1 MKKQKVGVAI
11 LFAGAWCLGL
21 PGSGNA
27 QQWYGAATYQISFPL
42 GDTKEAIDE
51 ISYRGFGLDF
61 RKTIS
66 PGTTAG
72 LLFGWN
78 VFYERTHETTQLETN
93 PPGAVTGTQDRTLN
107 VFPIM
112 VGVHRYLGQRGRAL
126 PYAGVSAG
134 GYIFLQRLGIGISVI
149 DNDRWDWGIA
159 PEAGVVVP
167 LERGSVLVVNGRY
180 NYAFTGESVGGEDIN
195 HQWWGINVGF
205 AWRQ

>member
-1 MKKQKVGVAI
+1 MKKQMLGVAI
-11 LFAGAWCLGL
+11 LLAGAWCLGL
-21 PGSGNA
+21 PSSGHA

-42 GDTKEAIDE
+42 GDTKDAINE
-51 ISYRGFGLDF
+51 VSYRGFGLDF

-78 VFYERTHETTQLETN
+78 VFYERTHETTQLAQGWGDHSG

-112 VGVHRYLGQRGRAL
+112 AGVHRYLGQRGRAL

-134 GYIFLQRLGIGISVI
+134 GYIFLQRLGIGVSVI

-180 NYAFTGESVGGEDIN
+180 NY
-195 HQWWGINVGF
+195 
-205 AWRQ
+205 

>member
-1 MKKQKVGVAI
+1 MKKKYLGVAI
-11 LFAGAWCLGL
+11 LLAGACCLGL
-21 PGSGNA
+21 PRAGHA

-42 GDTKEAIDE
+42 GDTKDRIDE
-51 ISYRGFGLDF
+51 VSYRGFGLDF